1 MTWLHLGEMI
11 RTHMFK
17 YPDKLAVKDAN
28 RSLTFKEYNTR
39 TNKLANGLLKRGLKK
54 GDKVAVLL
62 NNCIEFMEIY
72 AAAAKSGLIIVPL
85 NFRLLPKDLYWIASN
100 SEVKMVII
108 AEQYYDTTI
117 KNWDLIIKF
126 GLEEIQ
132 MVLVGN
138 IPINEN
144 WSNFEDIIK
153 EGEDEFPSVEID
165 PEDPWILLY
174 TSGTTGKPKGVVRSH
189 RSYTSFFLINATEFS
204 YTPLDYGLAL
214 MPLSHVNST
223 FYAFVF
229 TYIGASVYIHLEYN
243 FNPEEV
249 LQILDREKITFTS
262 LIPTHFNL
270 ILELP
275 DKIKS
280 KYDFSSIRSL
290 LTSSAPATKEMKYG
304 VMELFKNA
312 RLFEAYGSTEAG
324 LVTILRPEDQFT
336 RAGSIGKE
344 CIGSDIIRILDSNNQ
359 LVADGEIGELFSR
372 SPMQL
377 TEYYK
382 LPEKTIEST
391 IDGFFSAGDMAR
403 RDKDGYYYLVDR
415 KANMIISGGEHI
427 YPSEV
432 EKVLTA
438 HSAVVECAVVGCSDH
453 KWGEAVTAICI
464 LTAGYESSKGL
475 DKELKQYCKTK
486 LANFKVP
493 KNFFFIDYE
502 DMPRTGSGK
511 VVHRVLRERFNS
523 HG

>member
-1 MTWLHLGEMI
+1 
-11 RTHMFK
+11 
-17 YPDKLAVKDAN
+17 
-28 RSLTFKEYNTR
+28 
-39 TNKLANGLLKRGLKK
+39 
-54 GDKVAVLL
+54 
-62 NNCIEFMEIY
+62 
-72 AAAAKSGLIIVPL
+72 
-85 NFRLLPKDLYWIASN
+85 
-100 SEVKMVII
+100 
-108 AEQYYDTTI
+108 
-117 KNWDLIIKF
+117 
-126 GLEEIQ
+126 
-132 MVLVGN
+132 
-138 IPINEN
+138 
-144 WSNFEDIIK
+144 
-153 EGEDEFPSVEID
+153 SVEID

-174 TSGTTGKPKGVVRSH
+174 TSGTTGKPKGVIRSH

-275 DKIKS
+275 DEVKS

-312 RLFEAYGSTEAG
+312 KLFEAYGSTEAG

-336 RAGSIGKE
+336 KAGSIGKE
-344 CIGSDIIRILDSNNQ
+344 CIGSDIIRILDSNKQ

-391 IDGFFSAGDMAR
+391 IDGFFSAGD
-403 RDKDGYYYLVDR
+403 
-415 KANMIISGGEHI
+415 
-427 YPSEV
+427 
-432 EKVLTA
+432 
-438 HSAVVECAVVGCSDH
+438 
-453 KWGEAVTAICI
+453 
-464 LTAGYESSKGL
+464 
-475 DKELKQYCKTK
+475 
-486 LANFKVP
+486 
-493 KNFFFIDYE
+493 
-502 DMPRTGSGK
+502 
-511 VVHRVLRERFNS
+511 
-523 HG
+523 